1 MYYLKQIFERF
12 AYQDGDTNDQRFSKN
27 LIIVISV
34 SCCFF
39 GLIWSGLYYTFLGQG
54 LTMLLPL
61 LFVGFIGVTIPVAH
75 FKKNHFILVNAQL
88 IGITWISAFVQW
100 SIGTLNDS
108 GVVILWSFLGPI
120 GALLFTNKKQ
130 AVFWITQF
138 LLIILITVIAAPKL
152 SDDSNEITDNFRKT
166 FYLMNIVTTSLI
178 VFGTSLYF
186 VRDILRKKN
195 LNFKLLKSSENKNK
209 ELLDSIK
216 YAKRI
221 QSAIMPS
228 KKQLSKLIPNGFVV
242 YQPKDIV
249 AGDFYWLNQKDND
262 LYMAACDCTG
272 HGVPGA
278 LVSVVC
284 NNALNRSIKEFE
296 LQNPGEILDKTRE
309 LVLKEFEKSEDEV
322 NDGMDIA
329 LIRLNG
335 NKLYFSGANN
345 PLWIVR
351 KTSDLVETIKGC
363 KQSIGLTN
371 NPTAFLTHEINL
383 SKGDCVYIFTD
394 GYSDQFGGPKG
405 KKFKSRAFKE
415 LLQSINKEP
424 INKQKEII
432 ETTIKTWKGK
442 LEQVDDICVIGLKI
456 NK

>member
-1 MYYLKQIFERF
+1 MKEIFEKF
-12 AYQDGDTNDQRFSKN
+12 AFKNSDTDDQRFSKN
-27 LIIVISV
+27 LIIIISV

-39 GLIWSGLYYTFLGQG
+39 GLMWSGLYYFFLGLG
-54 LTMLLPL
+54 LTMFLPL
-61 LFVGFIGVTIPVAH
+61 LFVVFIGAAIPIAH

-100 SIGTLNDS
+100 SIGTLSDS

-138 LLIILITVIAAPKL
+138 LLIILITVFAAPKL
-152 SDDSNEITDNFRKT
+152 SNDSIEVTDIFRKT
-166 FYLMNIVTTSLI
+166 FYLMNIGTTSLI

-195 LNFKLLKSSENKNK
+195 LNYSLLKSSERKNK

-228 KKQLSKLIPNGFVV
+228 EKQLSQLIPNGFVI

-262 LYMAACDCTG
+262 LYIAACDCTG

-284 NNALNRSIKEFE
+284 NAALNRSIKEFALE
-296 LQNPGEILDKTRE
+296 TPGEILDKTRE
-309 LVLKEFEKSEDEV
+309 LVLTEFEKSEDEV
-322 NDGMDIA
+322 SDGMDIA

-335 NKLYFSGANN
+335 NKLSFSGANN

-351 KTSDLVETIKGC
+351 KNSDLVEDIKGC

-371 NPTAFLTHEINL
+371 NPTAFITHETDL
-383 SKGDCVYIFTD
+383 RTGDCVYIFTD

-415 LLQSINKEP
+415 LLQSVYEEP
-424 INKQKEII
+424 INQQKEII
-432 ETTIKTWKGK
+432 ESTIKAWKGK
-442 LEQVDDICVIGLKI
+442 LEQVDDICVIGLRV
-456 NK
+456 N

>member
-1 MYYLKQIFERF
+1 MF
-12 AYQDGDTNDQRFSKN
+12 
-27 LIIVISV
+27 
-34 SCCFF
+34 
-39 GLIWSGLYYTFLGQG
+39 
-54 LTMLLPL
+54 LPL
-61 LFVGFIGVTIPVAH
+61 LFVAFIGAAIPIAH

-130 AVFWITQF
+130 ALFWITQF
-138 LLIILITVIAAPKL
+138 LLIILITIIAEPKL
-152 SDDSNEITDNFRKT
+152 SNDSIEVTENFRKT

-195 LNFKLLKSSENKNK
+195 LNFSLLKSSETKNK

-221 QSAIMPS
+221 QNAIMPS
-228 KKQLSKLIPNGFVV
+228 EKQLSHLIPNGFVI

-262 LYMAACDCTG
+262 LYIAACDCTG

-284 NNALNRSIKEFE
+284 NAALNRSLKEFA
-296 LQNPGEILDKTRE
+296 LKTPGEILDKTRE
-309 LVLKEFEKSEDEV
+309 LVLTEFEKSEDEV
-322 NDGMDIA
+322 SDGMDIA
-329 LIRLNG
+329 LIKLNG
-335 NKLYFSGANN
+335 NKLFFSGANN

-351 KTSDLVETIKGC
+351 NNSDLFEDIKGC

-371 NPTAFLTHEINL
+371 NPTAFITHEIDLNT
-383 SKGDCVYIFTD
+383 GDCVYIFTD

-405 KKFKSRAFKE
+405 KKFKSRAFKK
-415 LLQSINKEP
+415 LLQSVYSEP
-424 INKQKEII
+424 INQQKDII
-432 ETTIKTWKGK
+432 ETTMKTWKGE
-442 LEQVDDICVIGLKI
+442 LEQVDDICVIGLKV
-456 NK
+456 N